1 MNAPVRSARENRGGA
16 AVGFL
21 ADLPPLEKRTVTC
34 LRMWCATAVTRAQVD
49 ADFHRAFGK
58 SEAAVAGR
66 VLADLCE
73 LTVRYGRR
81 PLMLHHAGCK
91 CLGADESAF
100 AHLVGAAAS
109 GEREDAMMFAMLLV
123 RPDLAPGVSGLAQQA
138 GLMIRRMLARE
149 AACQLPLENE
159 FRVKH

>member
-1 MNAPVRSARENRGGA
+1 MNAHVRPARENRGGS
-16 AVGFL
+16 AVGYL
-21 ADLPPLEKRTVTC
+21 ADLPPQERRIVTC
-34 LRMWCATAVTRAQVD
+34 LRMWCGNASTRALVE

-58 SEAAVAGR
+58 SEAAFASR
-66 VLADLCE
+66 TMADLCE

-123 RPDLAPGVSGLAQQA
+123 RPDLAPGVTDLAQQA
-138 GLMIRRMLARE
+138 GLMIRRMVARE
-149 AACQLPLENE
+149 TPHPLPLERE
-159 FRVKH
+159 FRTMH